1 MKEKKTKKVKEPK
14 PLQLEDTLE
23 ESLVSPEVNVGDEKE
38 VIIKTFTPK
47 ERKDSNKTIHKGWY
61 EPMPPKIIH
70 QLLISMEQAYNDQK
84 NHWETEERISKARK
98 EYLQN
103 LYDRL
108 GDIKIVHA
116 QQNK

>member
-1 MKEKKTKKVKEPK
+1 MAEKKKKKEPK
-14 PLQLEDTLE
+14 KLKLEETLE
-23 ESLVSPEVNVGDEKE
+23 EQTSELSSEKE
-38 VIIKTFTPK
+38 VVVKSFTPK
-47 ERKDSNKTIHKGWY
+47 ERKDPTKTIHSGWY

-70 QLLISMEQAYNDQK
+70 QLLISMEKAYNDQK
-84 NHWETEERISKARK
+84 NHWETEEHISKTRK

-116 QQNK
+116 IQSK